1 MIKYIYIGLMTIL
14 LFYYSCIV
22 LVLISSLMIYLVSL
36 TSLFFMEATLYLIG
50 IYLLYNSI
58 KEFRRSLWKIK

>member
-1 MIKYIYIGLMTIL
+1 MGLIAIL
-14 LFYYSCIV
+14 LIYYAYITI
-22 LVLISSLMIYLVSL
+22 VLISLLMIYLVSL

>member
-22 LVLISSLMIYLVSL
+22 LVLISSLMIYLISL
-36 TSLFFMEATLYLIG
+36 TSLFFIKFMLYLIG
-50 IYLLYNSI
+50 GYLFYDSI
-58 KEFRRSLWKIK
+58 KKFRRSL